1 MRPWLRALPVSL
13 VGLRMDDD
21 TVRVAVGLRLGT
33 RVCGPHNCKHCETV
47 VDELGRHALSCW
59 KSEGRHQRHVALNDA
74 FQRALTSAHIPSR
87 LEPTK
92 TNEGGWKEA

>member
-1 MRPWLRALPVSL
+1 MSAKEAGAWLRALPVSS

-47 VDELGRHALSCW
+47 VDELGRHALSC
-59 KSEGRHQRHVALNDA
+59 SQLPE
-74 FQRALTSAHIPSR
+74 
-87 LEPTK
+87 E
-92 TNEGGWKEA
+92 